1 MIWARE
7 RVAKFFVVVVFC
19 FIERQFYAKLT
30 ADSLSLAGK
39 EGLVNFIGDCLKNS
53 LWD

>member
-30 ADSLSLAGK
+30 GDSLSLEK
-39 EGLVNFIGDCLKNS
+39 KDS
-53 LWD
+53 LTSLEIV